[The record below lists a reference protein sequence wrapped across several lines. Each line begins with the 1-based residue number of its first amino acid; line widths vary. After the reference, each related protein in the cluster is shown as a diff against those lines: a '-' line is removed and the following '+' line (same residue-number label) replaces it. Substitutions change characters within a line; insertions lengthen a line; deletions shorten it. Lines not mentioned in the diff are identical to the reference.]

1 MEQESGILEK
11 TVTKF
16 LKHAFVKNGSIIP
29 QHDEKGDFTG
39 FSISSDESCDPTTA
53 ACPYC
58 DGTNNVHSLKDT
70 GIAVIAKENETGVTH
85 EFEIN
90 GFRCTTC
97 FNFWVMLISNKGRS
111 ISLGL
116 KPAQVN

>member
-1 MEQESGILEK
+1 MEQAISSLEE
-11 TVTKF
+11 TITLY
-16 LKHAFVKNGSIIP
+16 LKHAFVKNGSIILR
-29 QHDEKGDFTG
+29 HDVRGEFAG
-39 FSISSDESCDPTTA
+39 FSISSDECCDPTTA
-53 ACPYC
+53 VCPYC
-58 DGTNNVHSLKDT
+58 EGTNNVHSLKNT
-70 GIAVIAKENETGVTH
+70 GIAVPAKDNETGVTH